1 MPLMAPRFLPIDQ
14 QADPMQRLVVVTANQ
29 CARLFELAGCSV
41 ALPLQAADVV
51 PYGDTMRAGALL
63 AALELRQLLAQF
75 AQGRQALR
83 NLGFEPVFEHVE
95 GE

>member
-1 MPLMAPRFLPIDQ
+1 MLLMIPRFLPIDP
-14 QADPMQRLVVVTANQ
+14 QADPMQRLVVVSANQ
-29 CARLFELAGCSV
+29 CARLFDLAGCSV
-41 ALPLQAADVV
+41 SLPLQAADVV

-83 NLGFEPVFEHVE
+83 DLGFEPVFEHVE
-95 GE
+95 GK

>member
-51 PYGDTMRAGALL
+51 PYGDTMRSGALL

-83 NLGFEPVFEHVE
+83 DLGFEPVFEHVE